1 MEQEAHLTV
10 RGEVAISRA
19 SSTAPLRKTGISDIF
34 SGEEICP
41 ATQARFTGGG
51 GWFGFGT
58 PPVSQAGCT
67 DGVSGIHGKLR
78 EADVAVG
85 FKEMAI

>member
-51 GWFGFGT
+51 G
-58 PPVSQAGCT
+58 
-67 DGVSGIHGKLR
+67 DGLDLGHHLSAKQ
-78 EADVAVG
+78 VALMESLESTVN
-85 FKEMAI
+85 